1 MKISAC
7 AIIKNEEKN
16 LPAYIEG
23 VRNIADE
30 IIITDTGS
38 TDNSVKLLES
48 LKEKF
53 SLNLQIHHFEW
64 IADFAAA
71 KNFTLDKATGDWI
84 IFLDADEYFDKKI
97 RKKVRPILEK
107 VHSDIDAICIDSRR
121 INIDTKNDKKPISED
136 STIRIFRNLPDLRYE
151 GQIHEHLRYTGKNAG
166 YTLESDLA
174 IIHTG
179 YSAGLIA
186 KKNKRNREIIF
197 KHKELAT
204 DDAPPYYNY
213 LANAY
218 YEEGEYQ
225 KAQETIEKGLPII
238 EKTDSIILIES
249 YDVYIRAK
257 IRQKAS
263 DEEILEI
270 IENALKHAPNHPDLL
285 MHKLTVLLESE
296 NLTQNYD
303 EVEKLCKTI
312 FENAKDEKL
321 RKKYFNQIDARLP
334 YAHYAL
340 GAIYKAQ
347 NRKKEA
353 AEEFIIALKS
363 YRYRAYILRD
373 LLELLED
380 NEKKAAKILSELYDE
395 KADGEFLEFV
405 FEERPRDNLYK
416 KFCKQN
422 RESVDYKLAA
432 GKVTEAIKEA
442 AKELEKAKKETLPNE
457 EFKKNLREKL
467 QILAICFLFLEISD
481 LPKAEK
487 ELNLLPPSVIA
498 VILRFYGESL
508 PPVDGETASYN
519 AILKKAAVYLPK
531 SLRERFMGIK
541 FS

>member
-38 TDNSVKLLES
+38 TDNSVKLLEN

-53 SLNLQIHHFEW
+53 NLNLQIHHFEW

-84 IFLDADEYFDKKI
+84 IFLDADEYFDKKYK
-97 RKKVRPILEK
+97 KKVRPLIEK
-107 VHSDIDAICIDSRR
+107 IHKDTSVVGVDSPLLNIDADNNNKTII
-121 INIDTKNDKKPISED
+121 E
-136 STIRIFRNLPDLRYE
+136 STQIRIFRNLPYLRYE
-151 GQIHEHLRYTGKNAG
+151 GQIHEHLRYAG
-166 YTLESDLA
+166 NKTALFLESDIV

-179 YSAGLIA
+179 YSSNLIA
-186 KKNKRNREIIF
+186 QKKKRNRELIF

-204 DDAPPYYNY
+204 DDVPPYYSY
-213 LANAY
+213 LAIAY
-218 YEEGEYQ
+218 YEEREYQ
-225 KAQETIEKGLPII
+225 KALETIEKGLPLI
-238 EKTDSIILIES
+238 EKTDSIVLIEC
-249 YDVYIRAK
+249 YDVYIKTK

-270 IENALKHAPNHPDLL
+270 IDNALKHAPNHPDLL

-296 NLTQNYD
+296 NLAEKYE

-312 FENAKDEKL
+312 FENAKDEEL
-321 RKKYFNQIDARLP
+321 RKKYFNKIDARLP

-422 RESVDYKLAA
+422 RESISYKLAS

-467 QILAICFLFLEISD
+467 QILAICFLFLEIND
-481 LPKAEK
+481 LPKVET
-487 ELNLLPPSVIA
+487 ELNMLPPSVIA

-519 AILKKAAVYLPK
+519 AILKKAEVYLPK